1 MKRIEKSALD
11 ILEKAFN
18 AKPLSQYTFDIQ
30 DYFADEADQLD
41 IDNPAMAD
49 YLQDIIPEFTDSF
62 DNTKKKEWLSE
73 LRQIINHA
81 KTFIKDQVT
90 DIKFI
95 NI

>member
-1 MKRIEKSALD
+1 MKRSEKSALD

-30 DYFADEADQLD
+30 DYFADETDQLE
-41 IDNPAMAD
+41 IDNPEMAD
-49 YLQDIIPEFTDSF
+49 YLQDVIPEFTDLY
-62 DNTKKKEWLSE
+62 DNTKQKQWLNE
-73 LRQIINHA
+73 LQQIINHA
-81 KTFIKDQVT
+81 KTFIKDQAT